1 MTAPIGMQ
9 GTTMH
14 KAIVVLL
21 CLLASGAV
29 AAKPLPPGS
38 AAPNELGKTLA
49 GQEVTVASLRGK
61 VVVISF
67 WATWCKYCLEEMPI
81 LGGLQATA
89 NERNLPL
96 QVVEINF
103 KEDRRTFVG
112 ASHLLM
118 PKLPGLLL
126 TWDRTGALAQPF
138 GVGQALP
145 AMILLHRDG
154 TIAETDVGYDK
165 SALDPL
171 IAKINQLMNEPA
183 PPPLPVASATASPAG
198 SAH

>member
-1 MTAPIGMQ
+1 MYARTGMQ
-9 GTTMH
+9 GTAMGR
-14 KAIVVLL
+14 AI
-21 CLLASGAV
+21 LLALCVLAFSSA
-29 AAKPLPPGS
+29 AAKPLPPGTP
-38 AAPNELGKTLA
+38 APNDLGKTLA
-49 GQEVTVASLRGK
+49 GQQITVASLRGK

-67 WATWCKYCLEEMPI
+67 WATWCKYCMKEMPI

-89 NERNLPL
+89 NERKLPL

-103 KEDRRTFVG
+103 EEDRRTFVG

-126 TWDRTGALAQPF
+126 TWDRTGALARPF

-145 AMILLHRDG
+145 AMILLHRDD
-154 TIAETDVGYDK
+154 TIADTEIGYDE

-171 IAKINQLMNEPA
+171 VAKINQLMNEPA
-183 PPPLPVASATASPAG
+183 PPPPPAASGAAAPTVAG
-198 SAH
+198 R